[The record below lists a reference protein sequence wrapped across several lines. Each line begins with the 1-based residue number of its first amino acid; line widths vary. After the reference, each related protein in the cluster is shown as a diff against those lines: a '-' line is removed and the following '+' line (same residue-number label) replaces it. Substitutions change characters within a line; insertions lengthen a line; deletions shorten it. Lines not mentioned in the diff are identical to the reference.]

1 MPVTLESRA
10 VLSYKDI
17 RYGVAETYT
26 EPDGLHHPLDMGR
39 GPRVFGALNRVS
51 ENGIVQRADMCFS
64 PIGRHPLATA
74 EHKVGEVGQ
83 SGHVEKRTS

>member
-26 EPDGLHHPLDMGR
+26 EPDGLHHPADMSR
-39 GPRVFGALNRVS
+39 GPSVFVALNRDRDYGVIQQL
-51 ENGIVQRADMCFS
+51 GMCLS
-64 PIGRHPLATA
+64 PVRQHPLATA
-74 EHKVGEVGQ
+74 KCKVGEVWWG
-83 SGHVEKRTS
+83 GHAEKRMS